1 MSEKKI
7 DIIKLGLRESINIKS
22 EILKSD
28 LLSQIEK
35 VGISLID
42 CLQKGGKV
50 FFAGNGGS
58 FADSQHIATEFTS
71 KFLFDRSALP
81 AIALGTNSSSMSAIS
96 NDYGFKKIFS
106 RELVSLSSNKDIFI
120 PITTSGNSHNL
131 IEAVKTA
138 NDKGLKIVALTGS
151 TGGAL
156 AKICECIKV
165 PSDNVPRIQECHILI
180 GHLLCQIVE
189 EGIFKQKDLKE

>member
-1 MSEKKI
+1 MKEKII
-7 DIIKLGLRESINIKS
+7 DIIKSGLNESINLKS
-22 EILKSD
+22 EISNSVII
-28 LLSQIEK
+28 SQIEK
-35 VGISLID
+35 VSMLLID

-71 KFLFDRSALP
+71 KFLLDRSALP

-106 RELVSLSSNKDIFI
+106 RELDSLGSSKDVFI
-120 PITTSGNSHNL
+120 PISTSGNSHNL

-138 NDKGLKIVALTGS
+138 NKKGLKTVALTGS
-151 TGGAL
+151 TGGEL
-156 AKICECIKV
+156 ANICECIKI

-189 EGIFKQKDLKE
+189 EEIFNQKD

>member
-1 MSEKKI
+1 MREKII
-7 DIIKLGLRESINIKS
+7 DIIKSGLNESINLKS
-22 EILKSD
+22 EISKSI

-35 VGISLID
+35 VSMLLID

-71 KFLFDRSALP
+71 KFLLDRRALP

-106 RELVSLSSNKDIFI
+106 RELDSLSTSKDMFI
-120 PITTSGNSHNL
+120 PISTSGNSHNL

-138 NDKGLKIVALTGS
+138 NKKGLKTVALTGS
-151 TGGAL
+151 TGGEL
-156 AKICECIKV
+156 ANICECIKV

-180 GHLLCQIVE
+180 GHLLCQIE
-189 EGIFKQKDLKE
+189 EEERFKQKN

>member
-1 MSEKKI
+1 MREKKI
-7 DIIKLGLRESINIKS
+7 DIIKSGLKESINIKS

-138 NDKGLKIVALTGS
+138 NDKGVKIVALTGS

-189 EGIFKQKDLKE
+189 EGV

>member
-1 MSEKKI
+1 MKEKII
-7 DIIKLGLRESINIKS
+7 DIIKSGLNESINLKS
-22 EILKSD
+22 EISNSVII
-28 LLSQIEK
+28 SQIEK
-35 VGISLID
+35 VSVLLID

-71 KFLFDRSALP
+71 KFLLDRSALP

-106 RELVSLSSNKDIFI
+106 RELDSLGSSKDVFI
-120 PITTSGNSHNL
+120 PISTSGNSHNL

-138 NDKGLKIVALTGS
+138 NKKGLKTVAFTGS
-151 TGGAL
+151 TGGEL
-156 AKICECIKV
+156 ANICECIKI

-189 EGIFKQKDLKE
+189 EEIFKQKD

>member
-1 MSEKKI
+1 MREKII
-7 DIIKLGLRESINIKS
+7 DIIKSGLNESINLKS
-22 EILKSD
+22 EISKSI

-35 VGISLID
+35 VSMLLID

-71 KFLFDRSALP
+71 KFLLDRRALP

-106 RELVSLSSNKDIFI
+106 RELDSLSTSKDMFI
-120 PITTSGNSHNL
+120 PISTSGNSHNL

-138 NDKGLKIVALTGS
+138 NKKGLKTVALTGS
-151 TGGAL
+151 TGGEL
-156 AKICECIKV
+156 ANICECIKV

-189 EGIFKQKDLKE
+189 EEIFKQKN

>member
-1 MSEKKI
+1 M
-7 DIIKLGLRESINIKS
+7 L
-22 EILKSD
+22 
-28 LLSQIEK
+28 
-35 VGISLID
+35 LID

-71 KFLFDRSALP
+71 KFLLDRSALP

-106 RELVSLSSNKDIFI
+106 RELDSLSTSKDMFI
-120 PITTSGNSHNL
+120 PISTSGNSHNL

-138 NDKGLKIVALTGS
+138 NKKGLKTGS
-151 TGGAL
+151 SV
-156 AKICECIKV
+156 KKV
-165 PSDNVPRIQECHILI
+165 
-180 GHLLCQIVE
+180 
-189 EGIFKQKDLKE
+189 

>member
-1 MSEKKI
+1 MKEKII
-7 DIIKLGLRESINIKS
+7 DIIKSGLNESINLKS
-22 EILKSD
+22 EISNSVII
-28 LLSQIEK
+28 SQIEK
-35 VGISLID
+35 VSMLLID

-71 KFLFDRSALP
+71 KFLLDRSALP

-106 RELVSLSSNKDIFI
+106 RELDSLSTSKDMFI
-120 PITTSGNSHNL
+120 PISTSGNSHNL

-138 NDKGLKIVALTGS
+138 NKKGLKTVALTGS
-151 TGGAL
+151 TGGEL
-156 AKICECIKV
+156 ANICECIKV

-189 EGIFKQKDLKE
+189 EEIFKQKD